1 MGFLCIPGF
10 CAKSNEEGN
19 EEAELDNF
27 LDQQPQHGANQE
39 QNLDKNNVT
48 KCGLLK
54 VIRLGNIFMS
64 YHF

>member
-1 MGFLCIPGF
+1 MGFLCVPDF
-10 CAKSNEEGN
+10 CAKSNEEGS

-27 LDQQPQHGANQE
+27 LDQQPQDGANQE

-54 VIRLGNIFMS
+54 VIQL
-64 YHF
+64 

>member
-1 MGFLCIPGF
+1 MGFLCVPDF
-10 CAKSNEEGN
+10 CTKSNEEGN

-27 LDQQPQHGANQE
+27 LDQQPQHGEQRPQDGANQE

-54 VIRLGNIFMS
+54 VIQL
-64 YHF
+64 